1 MLCSPEVWTGQLS
14 NRTYGLCFQQVPFV
28 LPVRTRRNTGTR
40 RFIGADRMY
49 QEQLNGSGVYINVFE
64 QSILIDNRPNKSWSL
79 LASLSV
85 ELVAVSVM
93 ILIPLL
99 YGDHL
104 PDFHWHVVT
113 VGPPVRQIE
122 TPPPTQTSAPVTS
135 GPMRTVFQPPSSIHN
150 PVNAERFNPGL
161 STSTIEAPPG
171 IQTSSDGTGT
181 GPALFGRTINI
192 KPPVV
197 SADPPPPHTGPIH
210 ISGGVQMAKL
220 VKQVIPV
227 YPPLAKNVRISGVVH
242 LVGIIAKDGTIRNL
256 QVIDGHPMLVQAA
269 MAAVAQWVYKP
280 TLLSGEPVE
289 VICPID
295 VTFTL
300 SH

>member
-1 MLCSPEVWTGQLS
+1 M
-14 NRTYGLCFQQVPFV
+14 
-28 LPVRTRRNTGTR
+28 
-40 RFIGADRMY
+40 A

-79 LASLSV
+79 LASLSF
-85 ELVAVSVM
+85 ELVAVSLM

-113 VGPPVRQIE
+113 VGPQVRPIE
-122 TPPPTQTSAPVTS
+122 TPPTPTSARAAS
-135 GPMRTVFQPPSSIHN
+135 GPARPVFRRPELIQNPMRP
-150 PVNAERFNPGL
+150 ERFNDALFTP
-161 STSTIEAPPG
+161 SIDVPPG
-171 IQTSSDGTGT
+171 IQISSDGTGS
-181 GPALFGRTINI
+181 GPALFGRSLNI

-197 SADPPPPHTGPIH
+197 SADPPTTKPTGPVH
-210 ISGGVQMAKL
+210 VSGGVQMAKL

-227 YPPLAKNVRISGVVH
+227 YPPLARNARIYGVVH

-256 QVIDGHPMLVQAA
+256 QLIDGHPLLARAA
-269 MAAVAQWVYKP
+269 LDAVAQWIYKP

>member
-1 MLCSPEVWTGQLS
+1 
-14 NRTYGLCFQQVPFV
+14 
-28 LPVRTRRNTGTR
+28 
-40 RFIGADRMY
+40 
-49 QEQLNGSGVYINVFE
+49 LNGSGVYINVFE

-79 LASLSV
+79 LASLSA
-85 ELVAVSVM
+85 ELVAVSFM

-113 VGPPVRQIE
+113 VGPTVRPIE
-122 TPPPTQTSAPVTS
+122 TPPPTETSARQS
-135 GPMRTVFQPPSSIHN
+135 GPVRPVFRRPELIQNPMR
-150 PVNAERFNPGL
+150 AERSNDGPFVP
-161 STSTIEAPPG
+161 SIDVPPG
-171 IQTSSDGTGT
+171 IQMSSDGTGT

-192 KPPVV
+192 RPPIV
-197 SADPPPPHTGPIH
+197 SADPPPTHTGPVH
-210 ISGGVQMAKL
+210 VSGGVQMAKL

-227 YPPLAKNVRISGVVH
+227 YPPLAKNARIYGVVH

-256 QVIDGHPMLVQAA
+256 QLIDGHPLLARAA
-269 MAAVAQWVYKP
+269 LDAVAQWVYKP

>member
-1 MLCSPEVWTGQLS
+1 M
-14 NRTYGLCFQQVPFV
+14 
-28 LPVRTRRNTGTR
+28 
-40 RFIGADRMY
+40 A

-79 LASLSV
+79 LASLSF
-85 ELVAVSVM
+85 ELVAVSLM

-113 VGPPVRQIE
+113 VGPQVRPIE
-122 TPPPTQTSAPVTS
+122 TPPTPTSARAAS
-135 GPMRTVFQPPSSIHN
+135 GPARTVFQPSPNWN
-150 PVNAERFNPGL
+150 P
-161 STSTIEAPPG
+161 
-171 IQTSSDGTGT
+171 IQTTHPSTAAS
-181 GPALFGRTINI
+181 GPSLEPPSVGISYDAGAQPSAIIGRTTKI
-192 KPPVV
+192 KPPPPV
-197 SADPPPPHTGPIH
+197 ADPPTTKPTGPVH
-210 ISGGVQMAKL
+210 VSGGVQMAKL

-227 YPPLAKNVRISGVVH
+227 YPLLARNVRISGVVH
-242 LVGIIAKDGTIRNL
+242 LVGIIGKDGTIRNL
-256 QVIDGHPMLVQAA
+256 QLIDGHPLLARAA
-269 MAAVAQWVYKP
+269 LDAVAQWVYKP
-280 TLLSGEPVE
+280 TLLSGVPVE